1 MEFKHVNGPRRFT
14 RVLLFGQYWAGSGSQ
29 PFIPI
34 KWAILLSCQRQKAPY
49 QTYFKFA
56 SRFYTGY
63 LTEFAKK
70 SKQYTFTRNCFV
82 RPEYNSSLKIVIK
95 DHDNGAKS
103 FKFRC
108 TSCPYIFQT
117 SIIRL
122 PKPLYDIIEND
133 KNDSFSKLCNEIR
146 NGVLK
151 GQIEEKISEQTRRN
165 LELMNKGARQKKDV
179 IFMKKY
185 PFPKRLT
192 MKKSIYCVKCSS
204 KLSTE

>member
-1 MEFKHVNGPRRFT
+1 MLKAHNDSLVYCPFDDTELEVDSNF
-14 RVLLFGQYWAGSGSQ
+14 LFPSGELY
-29 PFIPI
+29 FCH
-34 KWAILLSCQRQKAPY
+34 SCKQHRAPY
-49 QTYFKFA
+49 QTYFKIE
-56 SRFYTGY
+56 SRFCSSC
-63 LTEFAKK
+63 LTEFAKE
-70 SKQYTFTRNCFV
+70 SKQYTCSRNCFV
-82 RPEYNSSLKIVIK
+82 CPECDSGLKITLK
-95 DHDNGAKS
+95 DHDRGAKS